1 MTKKLLERL
10 KKKELLK
17 TKQKEFRIE
26 KAMKR
31 KNDKL
36 YVKKKSYDNYFNNQI
51 KLFIQLKQV
60 MQ

>member
-36 YVKKKSYDNYFNNQI
+36 YVKKKSYDNYFNN
-51 KLFIQLKQV
+51 
-60 MQ
+60 

>member
-1 MTKKLLERL
+1 MRVNTSLVILMTKKLLERL

-36 YVKKKSYDNYFNNQI
+36 YVKKKSYDNYFNN
-51 KLFIQLKQV
+51 
-60 MQ
+60 